1 MRLPFQLNGFPPR
14 VGLGGTTMPN
24 GLGKGSGGERKT
36 HMKKEGSCRFFTE
49 ENKIWVFAQC
59 FVFPKLPFY

>member
-36 HMKKEGSCRFFTE
+36 HMKKAKCINTD
-49 ENKIWVFAQC
+49 AQ
-59 FVFPKLPFY
+59 PHIESIGLIQ